1 MAIFG
6 GWRLTRAGIL
16 FIVGVL
22 VLGAIVTGG
31 VFMVKNRGE
40 AVRRD
45 EAIKIAEQTLKDES
59 EVATQP
65 VNTPESTEN
74 EEQTTGSAGSNG
86 SASDSDTV
94 VVATENAEELPATGP
109 EELRALGRLL
119 AVALLAFSVTAYVS
133 SRRAHQHL

>member
-31 VFMVKNRGE
+31 VFMVKNQGE

-45 EAIKIAEQTLKDES
+45 EAIKIAEQTLKDQS

-65 VNTPESTEN
+65 VNEPEKVEEAATTTPT
-74 EEQTTGSAGSNG
+74 SAKSEP
-86 SASDSDTV
+86 TV
-94 VVATENAEELPATGP
+94 AVETKVLPETGP
-109 EELRALGRLL
+109 EESAVIGRIFVVTMLSL
-119 AVALLAFSVTAYVS
+119 AVSLYVASRHALRVPTV
-133 SRRAHQHL
+133 